1 MPRAKKSRAKLTPEE
16 RRAKQLANL
25 KPSKKGDPSRNP
37 LGINGSTWLTK
48 VREYLTKDEE
58 SMVRGASQPAT
69 VPRYENTLAAIH
81 KQALLGNFAQQQWE
95 MSVLGVNP
103 AQRHSLEGP
112 DGEALPAAA
121 PPAVVTLYMPAGANT
136 REDPNVA
143 RVKRKSGDRSKLGAD
158 LDDVPGAPLPDQG
171 PE

>member
-25 KPSKKGDPSRNP
+25 KPSKKGEPSRNP

-48 VREYLTKDEE
+48 VREYLTKPEPNL
-58 SMVRGASQPAT
+58 VRGAEEAST

-81 KQALLGNFAQQQWE
+81 KQSLLGSFPQQQWE
-95 MSVLGVNP
+95 MGVLGVNP
-103 AQRHSLEGP
+103 ATRMSLEGP

-121 PPAVVTLYMPAGANT
+121 PAAVTLYMPAGANT
-136 REDPNVA
+136 REDPNIA
-143 RVKRKSGDRSKLGAD
+143 APKRSKVDRSKLGAE
-158 LDDVPGAPLPDQG
+158 LDDLPNAPPPDQG